1 MPRRRTLLAAP
12 LFLAGATERHA
23 LAQPVFPDRPV
34 RIVVG
39 FTPGGATDIA
49 VRAFAPR
56 MGELLGQPIVVEN
69 RAGAGGNIAM
79 EAVVRAP
86 ADGHTLLLGT
96 IGTLVVNPI
105 TTRMGFDPVEEFLPV
120 GIAVEAFNILVVPA
134 DRPWRD
140 LADLLAAARAAPGR
154 LSWGY
159 SGIGTTGHLA
169 GTLLDRMAAIDTIGV
184 SYRGGAPLA
193 TDLLAGRID
202 YAFSTAP
209 PALPHVAA
217 GRLRAIAVP
226 TAGRAALLPQVPTVA
241 EGGVTGFDVQSWYA
255 LLAPRGTP
263 APVIARLNA
272 ALQGALTDPETV
284 ATLLRNG
291 LEPMPGPAE
300 ALARGWEAERSKW
313 QPMIRAMGIR
323 PE

>member
-1 MPRRRTLLAAP
+1 MLRRRGLMAAP
-12 LFLAGATERHA
+12 FVPLISRVGA
-23 LAQPVFPDRPV
+23 AQSAFPDRPV

-49 VRAFAPR
+49 VRAIAPK
-56 MGELLGQPIVVEN
+56 MGELLGQSIIVEN

-96 IGTLVVNPI
+96 IGTLVINPI
-105 TTRMGFDPVEEFLPV
+105 TTRMGFDPVEELAPV
-120 GIAVEAFNILVVPA
+120 GIAVEAFNILVIPA
-134 DRPWRD
+134 DRPWRGVD
-140 LADLLAAARAAPGR
+140 ELLAAARAAPGR

-169 GTLLDRMAAIDTIGV
+169 GSLLDRMAGIDTIGV

-217 GRLRAIAVP
+217 GRLRALAVP
-226 TAGRAALLPQVPTVA
+226 TAARAALLPLVPTVA
-241 EGGVTGFDVQSWYA
+241 EGGVAGFDVQSWYA
-255 LLAPRGTP
+255 VLAPRGTP
-263 APVIARLNA
+263 AAAIARLNA
-272 ALQGALTDPETV
+272 ALRGALTDPDTA
-284 ATLLRNG
+284 ATLARNG
-291 LEPMPGPAE
+291 LEPMPGPPE
-300 ALARGWEAERSKW
+300 ALARGWAEERAKW
-313 QPMIRAMGIR
+313 QPVIRAMGLR
-323 PE
+323 AE